1 MEKKMSVHTDIHTD
15 KMAHMNTAT
24 FWAFTINNPDENDYA
39 IVRQGYSDYVRSL
52 IHTTEVGQDGTPHI
66 QGWLKLQKQQRLSF
80 VKKLFPR
87 AHFTP
92 LTQAEHELNTRRYVQ
107 KDDETTAGAHIQ
119 RHNDPIPDAAAL
131 LTQYCQRYKDHIL
144 EAADNLTD
152 KTEHQAEYLDKASND
167 VVALRVFIRAQE
179 KNDVSFK
186 PAMAKLLVSPMYS
199 KIKKEYLE
207 EIFCYVWNKQ
217 DADDDE
223 SQQQDAGGALGEVHE
238 QQEAEIPQAERS
250 GDESVSDSDSESGSE
265 TSSGSD
271 SGDEVRGGT
280 TASPERP
287 KHAKLIRRVFVCD
300 NGNG

>member
-1 MEKKMSVHTDIHTD
+1 
-15 KMAHMNTAT
+15 MALQTAT
-24 FWAFTINNPDENDYA
+24 FWSITINNPDENDYA
-39 IVRQGYSDYVRSL
+39 LVRQGYPDYVKSL
-52 IHTTEVGQDGTPHI
+52 IHTTEVGKEGTPHI
-66 QGWLKLQKQQRLSF
+66 QGWLRLHRQQRRSF

-87 AHFTP
+87 CNCQP
-92 LTQAEHELNTRRYVQ
+92 LTSDEHELNTRRYVQ

-119 RHNDPIPDAAAL
+119 QHNPPIPDAAAL

-152 KTEHQAEYLDKASND
+152 KTDHQAEYLDKASND
-167 VVALRVFIRAQE
+167 VGALRAYIRTQE

-186 PAMAKLLVSPMYS
+186 PSMAKLLVSPMYS

-207 EIFCYVWNKQ
+207 EIFCYVWNKE

-250 GDESVSDSDSESGSE
+250 GDESVTDSDTESGSE

-287 KHAKLIRRVFVCD
+287 KYVKFVRRVLIGD
-300 NGNG
+300 HGNG

>member
-1 MEKKMSVHTDIHTD
+1 MSVYTDIHTD
-15 KMAHMNTAT
+15 TMAMNTAT

-66 QGWLKLQKQQRLSF
+66 QGWVKLQKQQRLSF

-119 RHNDPIPDAAAL
+119 SHNEPIPDAVTL
-131 LTQYCQRYKDHIL
+131 LTRYCQRYKDLIL
-144 EAADNLTD
+144 DEADNDTANTGRMADNL
-152 KTEHQAEYLDKASND
+152 EKASND
-167 VVALRVFIRAQE
+167 IVRLRAYIRTQE
-179 KNDVSFK
+179 KDDVSHK
-186 PAMAKLLVSPMYS
+186 PSIAKLLVSPMYS

-207 EIFCYVWNKQ
+207 EIFCHIWHSN

-223 SQQQDAGGALGEVHE
+223 SEQQDAGGEVGEEHQSAE
-238 QQEAEIPQAERS
+238 IQEAEAEDS
-250 GDESVSDSDSESGSE
+250 GTSPDDTTEGSSE
-265 TSSGSD
+265 TTD
-271 SGDEVRGGT
+271 SGERRDQAGHSG
-280 TASPERP
+280 RP
-287 KHAKLIRRVFVCD
+287 KPSRRNRTYGLRRVQ
-300 NGNG
+300 

>member
-1 MEKKMSVHTDIHTD
+1 MQSLGQNGKKMSVYTDIHTD
-15 KMAHMNTAT
+15 TMAMNTAT

-92 LTQAEHELNTRRYVQ
+92 LSQAEHELNTRRYVQ

-119 RHNDPIPDAAAL
+119 RHNDPIPDAASL

-144 EAADNLTD
+144 EQADNGTD
-152 KTEHQAEYLDKASND
+152 KTEHQAEYIDKASND
-167 VVALRVFIRAQE
+167 IAALRRYIREQE

-217 DADDDE
+217 DADDDAGL
-223 SQQQDAGGALGEVHE
+223 QQDAGGEMGRINEPSAGGGGESE
-238 QQEAEIPQAERS
+238 Q
-250 GDESVSDSDSESGSE
+250 DEVGEDDSDSGEDAEDGDSE
-265 TSSGSD
+265 SD
-271 SGDEVRGGT
+271 SGRERDEVCRRGL
-280 TASPERP
+280 SE
-287 KHAKLIRRVFVCD
+287 LELW
-300 NGNG
+300 